1 MKKMTV
7 EAWENARY
15 VEKLT
20 IRYEQDIMGQEV
32 NAANVRSAANTTQ

>member
-7 EAWENARY
+7 EAWKKCP
-15 VEKLT
+15 VCGKLK